1 MENELTK
8 EEEMVIAFVAWSSQI
23 SINDITPEIREQLL
37 PMVKQLP
44 EESKRMC
51 SRMGGVLIVLN
62 EAIDE
67 WSIYDD
73 NEIAKREHCIS
84 KGLDFIN
91 TLPLDEEM
99 HGLYSDFVNATADLF
114 LGNDVTEKFQE
125 HIQLIAAK
133 ESN

>member
-1 MENELTK
+1 MENEISK
-8 EEEMVIAFVAWSSQI
+8 EEEMVIAFLAWSSEI
-23 SINDITPEIREQLL
+23 SISDITPEIREQLL

-51 SRMGGVLIVLN
+51 SRMGGVFIALN

-67 WSIYDD
+67 WSIDNR
-73 NEIAKREHCIS
+73 NEIAKKEHYIS

-91 TLPLDEEM
+91 TLKLDEEM
-99 HGLYSDFVNATADLF
+99 HGIYSDFVSSTADLL

-125 HIQLIAAK
+125 HMQLIAAK

>member
-1 MENELTK
+1 
-8 EEEMVIAFVAWSSQI
+8 MVIAFLAWSSEI
-23 SINDITPEIREQLL
+23 SISDITPEIREQLL

-51 SRMGGVLIVLN
+51 SRIGGVFIALN

-67 WSIYDD
+67 WRTYDD
-73 NEIAKREHCIS
+73 NEIAKKKHCIS

-91 TLPLDEEM
+91 TLKLDEEM
-99 HGLYSDFVNATADLF
+99 QGIYSDFVSSTADLL

-125 HIQLIAAK
+125 HMQLIVAK